1 MSRQQQYDAVDIEDL
16 NTKYDKILQEKI
28 NEPTI
33 EDVSKWKD
41 LVFELDKIENFTK
54 LSLCQ
59 LKRKYHFQEKNGF
72 LYQIY
77 VMMVKN
83 DLITFSEKMR
93 NILITKRNKS
103 ASGVLV
109 ITIFTSP
116 YPKFTKNGN
125 IIRQEFSCKFNCFYC
140 PNEPGM
146 PRSYLKSEPGVLR
159 GNRNNWDCV
168 SQMHDRMNT
177 LQKIGHYVDKL
188 EVLVLGG
195 TWTSYPLEYREEFVR
210 DMYYAANTFNSLEKR
225 EKSSLDSEKRI
236 NVSSQTRVIGLTLET
251 RPDTISKLEL
261 QRFRYYGCTRVQL
274 GVQHINDDVLKKI
287 NRQCKHEKTVKAI
300 EMLKNTG
307 FKIDIH
313 LMPNLPGSTKLM
325 DTEMMAKFLGV
336 AKKRSWYPIKSVF
349 LNMIWGN
356 SLEYP
361 LEFFEKYE
369 LSNPE
374 LQADQWKIYPMAVTP
389 YSKVAEWFLSGEY
402 TGYSSQD
409 LQDVLLETK
418 TNMFPWI
425 RLNRIIRDIT
435 SDYIISSS
443 DHPSLRNDLAKIL
456 AEKNIYCKCIRCKEV
471 KSKTLSDNIVLV
483 TKEYNASSGTE
494 FFLSFESDDFSI
506 IYGFCRLRL
515 CKPDTL
521 VFPELQDSAL
531 IRELH
536 VYGEMINV
544 GDNRQGNSQH
554 KGFGK
559 KLMAKAESIARNHH
573 YSKISVISGNGVKPY
588 YEKLGYREDF
598 SSGNFMIKQLC
609 K

>member
-1 MSRQQQYDAVDIEDL
+1 
-16 NTKYDKILQEKI
+16 
-28 NEPTI
+28 
-33 EDVSKWKD
+33 
-41 LVFELDKIENFTK
+41 
-54 LSLCQ
+54 
-59 LKRKYHFQEKNGF
+59 
-72 LYQIY
+72 
-77 VMMVKN
+77 MVKN

-300 EMLKNTG
+300 
-307 FKIDIH
+307 
-313 LMPNLPGSTKLM
+313 
-325 DTEMMAKFLGV
+325 
-336 AKKRSWYPIKSVF
+336 
-349 LNMIWGN
+349 
-356 SLEYP
+356 
-361 LEFFEKYE
+361 
-369 LSNPE
+369 
-374 LQADQWKIYPMAVTP
+374 
-389 YSKVAEWFLSGEY
+389 
-402 TGYSSQD
+402 
-409 LQDVLLETK
+409 
-418 TNMFPWI
+418 
-425 RLNRIIRDIT
+425 
-435 SDYIISSS
+435 
-443 DHPSLRNDLAKIL
+443 
-456 AEKNIYCKCIRCKEV
+456 
-471 KSKTLSDNIVLV
+471 
-483 TKEYNASSGTE
+483 
-494 FFLSFESDDFSI
+494 
-506 IYGFCRLRL
+506 
-515 CKPDTL
+515 
-521 VFPELQDSAL
+521 
-531 IRELH
+531 
-536 VYGEMINV
+536 
-544 GDNRQGNSQH
+544 
-554 KGFGK
+554 
-559 KLMAKAESIARNHH
+559 
-573 YSKISVISGNGVKPY
+573 
-588 YEKLGYREDF
+588 
-598 SSGNFMIKQLC
+598 
-609 K
+609 